1 MPTFNVL
8 NSQNRQAGR
17 TNTSSA
23 DITALPWTNLSARVL
38 LQSADLGDT
47 TLTLTLGIEG
57 SDDDA
62 TWTLRAETNWR
73 GGPQVVNRFG
83 ATISVEPT
91 ISWGADQNRPT
102 HLRGYVITSRTL
114 RYGVEV
120 TVT

>member
-73 GGPQVVNRFG
+73 GGPQVVNRLG